1 MMKAQAKGITRRLV
15 STRICII
22 GLGLM
27 GGSLAMALR
36 GKCSALVGIDT
47 DPQACEF
54 ALRHAIVDQIAEMD
68 ATINCDLLVLA
79 APVRAILGCLQQ
91 LTKMTAGSQSAAIVI
106 DLGSTKTEIVRAM
119 QALPEC
125 FDPIGGH
132 PMCGKEA
139 SGITH
144 AEAALYSG
152 KIFILSPLERSS
164 PSALALAE
172 ELVAAVGA
180 EPLLLSAEK
189 QDVLVALVSHLPYV
203 MACALMS
210 AALRQEDPQVWRMA
224 ASGFRDTSR
233 LAASDL
239 TMMLDI
245 LLTNREA
252 ILNAL
257 QDYRSGLDEL
267 TTLIKTGDEQGLHR
281 YLAPVVKQRA
291 GMYR

>member
-1 MMKAQAKGITRRLV
+1 MRTSQATGTTHRLV

-54 ALRHAIVDQIAEMD
+54 ALQHAIVDETADMD
-68 ATINCDLLVLA
+68 AAIDCDLLVLA
-79 APVRAILGCLQQ
+79 APVRAILSNLEK
-91 LTKMTAGSQSAAIVI
+91 LTKMTAGSRSPVAVI
-106 DLGSTKTEIVRAM
+106 DLGSTKTEIVGAM
-119 QALPEC
+119 QGLPEY

-139 SGITH
+139 SGITK
-144 AEAALYSG
+144 AEADLYRG
-152 KIFILSPLERSS
+152 KIFILSPLERTS
-164 PSALALAE
+164 PSALALAQ

-180 EPLLLSAEK
+180 KPLLLAAEK

-210 AALRQEDPQVWRMA
+210 TALCQEDPQVWRLA

-257 QDYRSGLDEL
+257 QDYRNELDGL
-267 TTLIKTGDEQGLHR
+267 TTLIETGDEQGLR
-281 YLAPVVKQRA
+281 KVLSPVVKQRA
-291 GMYR
+291 EMYR

>member
-1 MMKAQAKGITRRLV
+1 
-15 STRICII
+15 
-22 GLGLM
+22 M

-36 GKCSALVGIDT
+36 GKCSTLVGVDT

-54 ALRHAIVDQIAEMD
+54 ALRHAIVDEIVEMEN
-68 ATINCDLLVLA
+68 ALNCDLLILA
-79 APVRAILGCLQQ
+79 APVRAILGSLQQ
-91 LTKMTAGSQSAAIVI
+91 LAKMTASSQSPEIVI

-119 QALPEC
+119 QALPEW

-139 SGITH
+139 SGITQ
-144 AEAALYSG
+144 AEAALYRG
-152 KIFILSPLERSS
+152 KIFILSPLERTS

-172 ELVAAVGA
+172 ELVAAVEA
-180 EPLLLSAEK
+180 TPLLLSAEK

-210 AALRQEDPQVWRMA
+210 TALRQEDPQVWKLA

-239 TMMLDI
+239 TMMVDI
-245 LLTNREA
+245 LLSNREA
-252 ILNAL
+252 ILDAL
-257 QDYRSGLDEL
+257 QDYRSELDGL
-267 TTLIKTGDEQGLHR
+267 TTLIKAADEQGLR
-281 YLAPVVKQRA
+281 KSLAPIVKQRA
-291 GMYR
+291 EMYR